1 MKSKTE
7 DMLIVSYYIVF
18 FEKRCV
24 SVFKMGAPENGS
36 ALGSADLGITT
47 PTKANRKET
56 TSQKSE
62 TVSVL
67 NILKY

>member
-1 MKSKTE
+1 
-7 DMLIVSYYIVF
+7 
-18 FEKRCV
+18 
-24 SVFKMGAPENGS
+24 MGAPENGS

-47 PTKANRKET
+47 PTKAKKGKET

-67 NILKY
+67 NILKYLY